1 MPYGILRAM
10 NPSAGASVAKR
21 QRLTIVACFATM
33 FMLGIAISML
43 GPSLPALAERTS
55 ISLPQA
61 GIFFSL
67 FAAGSVLATLL
78 LARYNDRPV
87 RHALLIGGSLVMG
100 TSFWLVATSHTFVQA
115 GVAVALCGL
124 SMSTVGTAPNAIMV
138 DLFRDRAGQA
148 LNALHVVVGVGS
160 FVGPLLIGVAIRS
173 GSDYRSAYYGASAT
187 MLVVCVLW
195 IVSRPPKPQRAAAGN
210 RSAWRSLLSTLILV
224 FILAMLYTGTE
235 QVIGGWLFTYA
246 QGTTAMQAVTASL
259 LVALFWLAI
268 LLGRLAAVRI
278 LRRVTN
284 LELLRVC
291 TLIGA
296 AGIGVLLL
304 GGLAPALLWIGVMV
318 LGFAFGPVFPTTL
331 ALAGELAPDR
341 AGAAGSLVVASGSV
355 GAMILPWLAGTLM
368 PSIGMAGSFAAIVL
382 PLAAMLVCLRGI
394 ARRE

>member
-1 MPYGILRAM
+1 M
-10 NPSAGASVAKR
+10 NPSVDATLGAR
-21 QRLTIVACFATM
+21 QRLTLVACFATM

-43 GPSLPALAERTS
+43 GPSLPALAERTGIPLS
-55 ISLPQA
+55 QA

-100 TSFWLVATSHTFVQA
+100 TSFWLVATSHTFMQA
-115 GVAVALCGL
+115 GVGVALCGL
-124 SMSTVGTAPNAIMV
+124 SMSTVGTAPNAIIV

-148 LNALHVVVGVGS
+148 LNALHVVVGVGA
-160 FVGPLLIGVAIRS
+160 FAGPLLIGAAIRS
-173 GSDYRSAYYGASAT
+173 GSDYRSAYDAAAAA

-195 IVSRPPKPQRAAAGN
+195 IVSQPPRPQRAAAGD

-224 FILAMLYTGTE
+224 FALAMLYTGAE

-278 LRRVTN
+278 LRRLTN
-284 LELLRVC
+284 LELLRAC

-304 GGLAPALLWIGVMV
+304 GGSVA
-318 LGFAFGPVFPTTL
+318 GFAVDRRDRPGLGLRTGVPDDAGAGRRAGAGARGRGREPGRCVRLGRRDDP
-331 ALAGELAPDR
+331 ALAGRHADAQHR
-341 AGAAGSLVVASGSV
+341 HCRQRRRRSVAV
-355 GAMILPWLAGTLM
+355 GCH
-368 PSIGMAGSFAAIVL
+368 
-382 PLAAMLVCLRGI
+382 AAMSAGHRQ
-394 ARRE
+394 ASMT

>member
-1 MPYGILRAM
+1 M
-10 NPSAGASVAKR
+10 NPSAGASLGTR
-21 QRLTIVACFATM
+21 QQLTIVSCFATM

-43 GPSLPALAERTS
+43 GPSLPALAERTGIPLS
-55 ISLPQA
+55 QA

-78 LARYNDRPV
+78 LARYNDRPA

-100 TSFWLVATSHTFVQA
+100 TSFWLVATSHTLMQA

-124 SMSTVGTAPNAIMV
+124 SMSTVGTAPNAIIV

-148 LNALHVVVGVGS
+148 LNALHVVVGIGS
-160 FVGPLLIGVAIRS
+160 FVGPLLIGAAIRS
-173 GSDYRSAYYGASAT
+173 GNDYRVAYRVAAGA

-195 IVSRPPKPQRAAAGN
+195 TVSRPPRPQRAATGD

-224 FILAMLYTGTE
+224 FALAMLYTGTE

-284 LELLRVC
+284 LELLRAC
-291 TLIGA
+291 TLVGA

-304 GGLAPALLWIGVMV
+304 GGVAPALLWIGVIV
-318 LGFAFGPVFPTTL
+318 LGLAFGPVFPTTL

-368 PSIGMAGSFAAIVL
+368 PSIGMAGSFAAVLL
-382 PLAAMLVCLRGI
+382 PLATMLICLRGI
-394 ARRE
+394 AGRE